1 MDGANPEL
9 TPDAPGVEAGV
20 IQELQ
25 EREASAREQAAS
37 AQRKLQR
44 GNPLTLTLTPSTL
57 NPPPSTLNEPYPPSG
72 APVWCCSLSSHHGLN
87 TRP

>member
-1 MDGANPEL
+1 MGLSGSMDGANPEL
-9 TPDAPGVEAGV
+9 AGEAPGVEAGV

-44 GNPLTLTLTPSTL
+44 GNTPTS
-57 NPPPSTLNEPYPPSG
+57 SPYPLYPK
-72 APVWCCSLSSHHGLN
+72 P
-87 TRP
+87 